1 MGAWVLGPAPA
12 SMRIVGTVA
21 EWETWTGMVF
31 PESGDY
37 IVPEALDLVA
47 IDVEQDRGEYL
58 ETNLW
63 MEHLLYFSS
72 IRRGHLAGSLR
83 SLEQRGPEER
93 RRAMRPNSGA
103 V

>member
-1 MGAWVLGPAPA
+1 MGAWVLGPAPE

-37 IVPEALDLVA
+37 VVPGALDLVT
-47 IDVEQDRGEYL
+47 IDRAKDRGEYL

-63 MEHLLYFSS
+63 MEHPL
-72 IRRGHLAGSLR
+72 
-83 SLEQRGPEER
+83 
-93 RRAMRPNSGA
+93 
-103 V
+103 